1 MMRTKKAVWLALA
14 VVLPICGCAED
25 KPNVTIN
32 GPVTMVNQMNN
43 IGTTQGLAQGA
54 LSNQSNQVRG
64 AESGKK
70 QRFNQYV
77 FIHPDCSAPEL
88 PTVKIAKPPSHGQVS
103 VEPEEVYPN
112 FPKDNVRSA
121 CNSQKVKAMVAYY
134 TSEAGFTGIDNFSLE
149 TIFPAGGFTHQD
161 YTMNVR

>member
-1 MMRTKKAVWLALA
+1 MMYSKKAVWLAIA
-14 VVLPICGCAED
+14 VVLPICGCGED

-32 GPVTMVNQMNN
+32 GPVTMVNQMNIVGSN
-43 IGTTQGLAQGA
+43 QGLAQGNLA
-54 LSNQSNQVRG
+54 PQTTPVRG

-77 FIHPDCSAPEL
+77 FIQPDCSAPTL
-88 PTVKIAKPPSHGQVS
+88 PTIKIAKQPFHGQLS
-103 VEPEEVYPN
+103 IEQEEVYPN
-112 FPKDNVRSA
+112 FPKDNARSA

-134 TSEAGFTGIDNFSLE
+134 TSEAGFTGTDNFSLE
-149 TIFPAGGFTHQD
+149 TIFPTGGFTHQD